1 MMSSCET
8 WLRKR
13 KKRKRAALMTYPSH
27 ALSKTRGLLAT
38 KCYSTWRQM
47 IWWQWTMGECKK
59 ILPKEIVSNK
69 NMRSDKW
76 QIALFKMR
84 WDAVE
89 VLLSPSWAASQAPLI
104 FQKGSAETFH
114 LSIINF
120 RNSYSSVN
128 AAGKCWV
135 GDSSRKDV
143 NDDSK
148 SVTTKCKFRDKLDFS
163 FSWADQFI
171 WAAAAALEFAF
182 FQFCLFVHRHL
193 QELMV
198 LLFACVCVCACAC
211 TAVTGRMEWDSKKS
225 TRE

>member
-1 MMSSCET
+1 MHETQLKIRYVISCAALLIFNFFFQQNFNHE
-8 WLRKR
+8 WWARVKR
-13 KKRKRAALMTYPSH
+13 GFEKEKKRKRAALMTYPSH

-76 QIALFKMR
+76 QIGLFKMR

-114 LSIINF
+114 LSIKLQKLLFICE
-120 RNSYSSVN
+120 R
-128 AAGKCWV
+128 
-135 GDSSRKDV
+135 SRKV
-143 NDDSK
+143 LSG
-148 SVTTKCKFRDKLDFS
+148 R
-163 FSWADQFI
+163 
-171 WAAAAALEFAF
+171 LESEGRKWR
-182 FQFCLFVHRHL
+182 FQVSDNKV
-193 QELMV
+193 QV
-198 LLFACVCVCACAC
+198 
-211 TAVTGRMEWDSKKS
+211 
-225 TRE
+225 